1 MRASRRALMST
12 QGSCNDSKNT
22 RSAARLANSFK
33 RTTAATN
40 CQYIKGK
47 QSIPDTHPTW
57 SWLPNTA
64 YRSH

>member
-1 MRASRRALMST
+1 MRASRPALTST
-12 QGSCNDSKNT
+12 QCSCNDSKNA
-22 RSAARLANSFK
+22 RSAARLANLFK

-47 QSIPDTHPTW
+47 QSIPDTHLTR